1 MPTRDGAARHPAP
14 TWEPDAL
21 AQWAAPGGPLH
32 ATGTLAE
39 LCESAPAI
47 TDPDSLGRAGGHA
60 ARIAELESLEA
71 GPGDVVAWQLP
82 NCADSVAMYR
92 ACWELGATAAPL
104 HHLAGPA
111 EVEAMLSGLGCSVLL
126 DPHGQPQGRLQRLAE
141 RRAGGDGDSAP
152 VGRRPSESDVASES
166 DIAVVLHT
174 SGSSGSPKGVMH
186 THRALA
192 YKARTMAA
200 IHGLDPDDAV
210 LMPAPL
216 AHVSG
221 LLNGILVPAAAGMR
235 TVLMARWDPE
245 VALGLIESERIT
257 FMVGPPTF
265 FISLEQADG
274 FSPQRIESLR
284 VLSVGGAG
292 VTPEFVERTSELFRA
307 EVKRSYG
314 STEAP
319 TVTSSAA
326 GDDPWS
332 RAHTDGRPTG
342 AVRIRT
348 VDPTTGE
355 PRTAGEPGEVQ
366 LSGPE
371 LFCGYTDRAAT
382 ALATTG
388 DWFRTG
394 DLGVLDAEGRLTITG
409 RIGNVIIRGGENID
423 AADVEAHLVAH
434 PDVAS
439 AVALGEP
446 DERLGER
453 VVAVVQLAPQASGF
467 DLDQCRDWFSRR
479 GVARFKTP
487 ERIIEVADMPL
498 LASGK
503 ADRRGLERS
512 LLRE

>member
-1 MPTRDGAARHPAP
+1 MAEGSGQARRL
-14 TWEPDAL
+14 EPSWLPEAL
-21 AQWAAPGGPLH
+21 AEWCAPGGPLH
-32 ATGTLAE
+32 DTGTLAD
-39 LCESAPAI
+39 LCESGPEI
-47 TDPDSLGRAGGHA
+47 LDPGSPDRTGDSVTTRTAELGSLGAGV
-60 ARIAELESLEA
+60 
-71 GPGDVVAWQLP
+71 GDVVCWQLP
-82 NCADSVAMYR
+82 NCNDSVAMYR
-92 ACWELGATAAPL
+92 ACWQLGATAAPL

-111 EVEAMLSGLGCSVLL
+111 EVEAMMSGLGCSVLL
-126 DPHGQPQGRLQRLAE
+126 DPDGQPGGRLE
-141 RRAGGDGDSAP
+141 RVMERPSDGDHP
-152 VGRRPSESDVASES
+152 GGPGLLGRRPSGS

-174 SGSSGSPKGVMH
+174 SGSSGTPKGVMH

-192 YKARTMAA
+192 YKARTMATL
-200 IHGLDPDDAV
+200 HGLGADDAV

-221 LLNGILVPAAAGMR
+221 LLNGILVPSVAGMR
-235 TVLMARWDPE
+235 TVLMSRWDTE
-245 VALGLIESERIT
+245 AALGLIESERIT

-265 FISLEQADG
+265 FIGLEHADG
-274 FSPQRIESLR
+274 FSPQRVESLR

-292 VTPEFVERTSELFRA
+292 VTPEFVERTSELFGA

-319 TVTSSAA
+319 TVASSPA

-342 AVRIRT
+342 AVRIRI
-348 VDPTTGE
+348 VDPTTGV
-355 PRTAGEPGEVQ
+355 PRTTGEAGEVQ

-382 ALATTG
+382 AAATTG

-394 DLGVLDAEGRLTITG
+394 DVGVLDTAGRLTITG

-423 AADVEAHLVAH
+423 AAEVEAHLVAH
-434 PDVAS
+434 PGVS
-439 AVALGEP
+439 AAVVLGEP

-453 VVAVVQLAPQASGF
+453 VVAVVELAPQASGF
-467 DLDQCRDWFSRR
+467 ELEECRDWFVRR

-487 ERIIEVADMPL
+487 ERIVEVAHMPL

-503 ADRRGLERS
+503 ADRTGLQRS
-512 LLRE
+512 LAEE